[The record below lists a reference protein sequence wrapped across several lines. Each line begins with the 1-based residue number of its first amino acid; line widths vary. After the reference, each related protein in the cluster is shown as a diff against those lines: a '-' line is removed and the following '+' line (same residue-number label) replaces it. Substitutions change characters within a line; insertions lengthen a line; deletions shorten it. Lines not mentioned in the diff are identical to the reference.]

1 MKWGSPSTATIM
13 GFSYPITV
21 RSLANKNEDAAML
34 TIPKWNWTTEI
45 WIEPA
50 KAWQAWPMRIE
61 ESRMGSLARMGI

>member
-1 MKWGSPSTATIM
+1 MGILEYSDNH

-21 RSLANKNEDAAML
+21 RSLANKNEDVAML
-34 TIPKWNWTTEI
+34 TMPQWNWPTEI

-50 KAWQAWPMRIE
+50 KAWQAWLMRIE